1 MWLPRQL
8 ARFDRDHLL
17 EHTHMT
23 KRQTTGYPQKLDISL
38 IVVFRVLIGAGL
50 ILRNFGKRRD
60 LSVFHFR
67 GNSDHQKLTS
77 IVEIVS

>member
-17 EHTHMT
+17 EHTDMT

-50 ILRNFGKRRD
+50 ILRNFGKGRSFCLSFSWTLRPSEVD
-60 LSVFHFR
+60 LDR
-67 GNSDHQKLTS
+67 
-77 IVEIVS
+77 